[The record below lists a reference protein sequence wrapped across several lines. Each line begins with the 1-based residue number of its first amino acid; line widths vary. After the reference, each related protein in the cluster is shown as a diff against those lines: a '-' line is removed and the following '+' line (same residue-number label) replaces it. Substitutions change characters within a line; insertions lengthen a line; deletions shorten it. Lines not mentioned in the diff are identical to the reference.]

1 MEAYALCGGYIVH
14 GAGRMCTELFLDAVD
29 LAVLAKSGRDLK
41 RLGQRLHDIYSLT
54 LLHQVEI
61 IIFLLFGKR
70 MTYFTQGLIHSK

>member
-1 MEAYALCGGYIVH
+1 MCGGYIVH

-41 RLGQRLHDIYSLT
+41 GLGQRLHDFYSLT

-61 IIFLLFGKR
+61 IFFLLFGK
-70 MTYFTQGLIHSK
+70 THGLFHSMFNSQQINLLA